1 MMARAL
7 SAVLFRNRPA
17 TGLFQHAQRIVHVT
31 DTGGLNGAAEQYIDS
46 VTKSLLPMTVESHL
60 IYGHRDGALPDGL
73 CSHHQIASLAD
84 SGRWDGPAGG
94 ELADALEKIDPQV
107 VYVHRVHDPEVIRRL
122 DTPDRR
128 YVLLWYVHDHTLTCL
143 TGLRAWEGA
152 RKPVCDQALSEDC
165 LWHAR
170 NGRCRGSRD
179 ESGYGVEDLAHK
191 VRLLQAARR
200 VDALVVVS
208 EFMRDSIARN
218 LPDVR
223 GRIHVLPRQ
232 LPYSLASRQTRE
244 SGEDAVNVVFSG
256 DIRHEQGLHV
266 AIEALGHTQSD
277 ENIVFT
283 IAGAIRDT
291 GYWWKCLQTAREA
304 ELHNPFLEIHHAGS
318 LGRQDLGKL
327 YSDAD
332 LVVVPSLWPNPLC
345 EVTTEAL
352 RHGAAVVAS
361 DAGGVRCCIEHG
373 ETGLLVPPN
382 DRQSLSEALELLL
395 SSPDYRRR
403 LGEAGRRLVARRF
416 TVRQHLQGLAALIS
430 DCQSLRRAWA

>member
-7 SAVLFRNRPA
+7 SAVLFRNRPT
-17 TGLFQHAQRIVHVT
+17 TGLFQHAQRIVHIT
-31 DTGGLNGAAEQYIDS
+31 DVGGLNGSAEQYIDS

-60 IYGHRDGALPDGL
+60 IYGRRDGALPDGL
-73 CSHHQIASLAD
+73 RSHRQIAPLAVP
-84 SGRWDGPAGG
+84 GQWDAPAGQ
-94 ELADALEKIDPQV
+94 ELAAALDEIDPQV
-107 VYVHRVHDPEVIRRL
+107 VYVHRVHDPEVIRQL
-122 DTPDRR
+122 DADDRR

-143 TGLRAWEGA
+143 TGLRAWEGV
-152 RKPVCDQALSEDC
+152 RKPVCEQALSEDC

-170 NGRCRGSRD
+170 NGRCRARHS
-179 ESGYGVEDLAHK
+179 ESSYDADDLAQR

-200 VDALVVVS
+200 VDALTVVS

-232 LPYSLASRQTRE
+232 LPYSLASRQARE
-244 SGEDAVNVVFSG
+244 NEDAVNVVFSG

-283 IAGAIRDT
+283 IAGAIRDS
-291 GYWWKCLQTAREA
+291 GYWWKCLQSAREA
-304 ELHNPFLEIHHAGS
+304 ELHNPFLEIRHVGG
-318 LGRQDLGKL
+318 LGRQDLAKL

-361 DAGGVRCCIEHG
+361 DAGGVRCCVEHG
-373 ETGLLVPPN
+373 ETGLLVPPD

-430 DCQSLRRAWA
+430 DCQALRRAWA